1 MKQSIM
7 VLQIRISQTHFL
19 FNACVQML
27 IEDRALNQVTA
38 LYFKRME
45 GSDGTY
51 QPPRQAA
58 GKVGSEF

>member
-1 MKQSIM
+1 
-7 VLQIRISQTHFL
+7 
-19 FNACVQML
+19 ML

-45 GSDGTY
+45 GSDGAY

-58 GKVGSEF
+58 GKVGSEFQRNLVPLLGSASFIEGEQ